1 MFRMAGE
8 KERECERERE
18 SEVVSGS
25 LLTFD
30 HEYITSSPRG
40 RLPELV
46 ACALAVGREGM
57 MRQFFGFA
65 MPLFDHS
72 SSGEC
77 SPLSYERWSNRCC
90 CLRSFSCQWE
100 RIDVRVRY
108 SGGEGVGERMDV
120 EDETATAVQRVFST
134 ASRLNAHK
142 SRCCLDHHF
151 GSCHVTASISVE
163 DR

>member
-1 MFRMAGE
+1 MFRIGSE

-18 SEVVSGS
+18 VVSGL

-57 MRQFFGFA
+57 MRRFFSFA
-65 MPLFDHS
+65 MPLVDHS
-72 SSGEC
+72 SSGER
-77 SPLSYERWSNRCC
+77 SPLIYVRWCDGCC
-90 CLRSFSCQWE
+90 VLRSFSCQSE

-120 EDETATAVQRVFST
+120 EDETVV
-134 ASRLNAHK
+134 
-142 SRCCLDHHF
+142 
-151 GSCHVTASISVE
+151 
-163 DR
+163 